1 MLCILLFKKKDE
13 NFIPFRYKVNIMILK
28 KENVWDY
35 PRPAICQKHKGI
47 IEVIVDNKTIAKT
60 NNALRVIETS
70 HPPTYYFPPE
80 DVVMNLL
87 KKNKSNSFC
96 EWNGIANYID
106 LHLDKIKILNIGWF
120 YKSPKT
126 EFQPIKDYIS
136 FYASKAEKCI
146 VNGEIVKKQEG
157 EFYGGWITKNLTGPF
172 KGAKGTSFW

>member
-1 MLCILLFKKKDE
+1 
-13 NFIPFRYKVNIMILK
+13 
-28 KENVWDY
+28 
-35 PRPAICQKHKGI
+35 
-47 IEVIVDNKTIAKT
+47 
-60 NNALRVIETS
+60 
-70 HPPTYYFPPE
+70 
-80 DVVMNLL
+80 MNLL

-96 EWNGIANYID
+96 EWKGTANYVD
-106 LHLDKIKILNIGWF
+106 LDFGNTKILNIGWF

-172 KGAKGTSFW
+172 KGATGTSFW